1 MIPLSVCMIG
11 KNEEKNIE
19 KCLSA
24 LMPYGFEIIY
34 VDTGSTDRTKEL
46 AAKHGADIYDFEWID
61 DFSAARNFSLEKA
74 THDHVL
80 ILDCDEFLTKLDMEG
95 VCAAIEAHPHGVGQI
110 CRHSYTGSEIGGNAS
125 TEEIDRVFN
134 RRKYHYIYKIHEQVA
149 DRESDSTDYERYPV
163 PVTADHVGYV
173 GSAEEKQ
180 RKAKRNN
187 ELLFQEIKR
196 NPEEPYFYFQVGQSY
211 NLMDDYE
218 NAYVY
223 YKKAFSLPLNLE
235 NVWVHVMANNFIAA
249 CIRTSREP
257 EALSLYL
264 PVYDDYAMDANFLC
278 SIGSLFLNLTPPQ
291 PLKAVME
298 FVKVLQSPVSLEGA
312 DLSGAAL
319 FGMGYANELLG
330 NFDAAQNF
338 YEKSAAKNYAAA
350 IQKLA
355 ADTERSF

>member
-1 MIPLSVCMIG
+1 M
-11 KNEEKNIE
+11 
-19 KCLSA
+19 
-24 LMPYGFEIIY
+24 
-34 VDTGSTDRTKEL
+34 
-46 AAKHGADIYDFEWID
+46 
-61 DFSAARNFSLEKA
+61 
-74 THDHVL
+74 L

-278 SIGSLFLNLTPPQ
+278 SIGSLYLNLTPPQ